1 MPKGKTLI
9 EQYRQQRE
17 RIQRREREIAKRG
30 YRIGESLV
38 PRIIKRK
45 ELSDIELQAEINRI
59 RQIKPIDIYSR
70 ATYVTPEAEVISG
83 AEQQHRQHIIGY
95 YKGIGKE
102 QLERRPEQV
111 PQYVENYFRRRYSI
125 EPDIS
130 VWREEA
136 DRQYQQEQDDRYRI
150 YRDYREQYPMAIA
163 DQLTE
168 LELAKNKTE
177 RDAVKNAIQNNI
189 DRIKSEYEQ
198 KQRQEEFDAIS
209 IAKQKDTLLLKYYQ
223 ALDDNDKKAADYYK
237 ESFERISGETVEE
250 QDLTKYSWYQ
260 APEIIEEKV
269 EEEEPFSGWH
279 DEELTD
285 EEISAIERESDEWQD
300 VDYNYYGD
308 DYRIGDEFAP
318 DDISAYYDIIER
330 VTNLIAEGY
339 YIKSGGLISKK
350 IRRVHR
356 KGGDRFSYYDT
367 ESDKNKLLT
376 LWGNTVDKFSETDSS
391 KKELISYI
399 VDNASRISNLISL
412 IQNAVYEDD
421 YEASLSELANLLNV
435 TPFNTEESQAFFDR

>member
-1 MPKGKTLI
+1 MATKSKPTESSPLI
-9 EQYRQQRE
+9 DWYRYYRNIIKERE
-17 RIQRREREIAKRG
+17 RKISKRG
-30 YRIGESLV
+30 YNLGESLV
-38 PRIIKRK
+38 PRIIKK
-45 ELSDIELQAEINRI
+45 GELSDTELQAEINRI
-59 RQIKPIDIYSR
+59 SQIKPIDIYSR
-70 ATYVTPEAEVISG
+70 ATYVTPEKEVISG

-111 PQYVENYFRRRYSI
+111 PRYVKNYFRRRYSI

-150 YRDYREQYPMAIA
+150 YRDYREKYPMEIA

-177 RDAVKNAIQNNI
+177 REAIKNAIQNNI

-198 KQRQEEFDAIS
+198 RRQQEEFDAIS
-209 IAKQKDTLLLKYYQ
+209 IAEQKDTLLLKYYQ

-279 DEELTD
+279 DEAYD
-285 EEISAIERESDEWQD
+285 EDYDEDERQY

-308 DYRIGDEFAP
+308 DYRVGEDFAP
-318 DDISAYYDIIER
+318 GDLQGSLAYLNEIEER
-330 VTNLIAEGY
+330 IRNGFYNTR
-339 YIKSGGLISKK
+339 GGL
-350 IRRVHR
+350 
-356 KGGDRFSYYDT
+356 RFSHHKHGWRPYDF
-367 ESDKNKLLT
+367 EEDKNELLT
-376 LWGNTVDKFSETDSS
+376 MWRNTVDRYTNNKADMIAFVNYIKENNAKISQLIEAIKLDSDGNVYRAHYA
-391 KKELISYI
+391 ELFNILHYDAPT
-399 VDNASRISNLISL
+399 V
-412 IQNAVYEDD
+412 E
-421 YEASLSELANLLNV
+421 ELKN
-435 TPFNTEESQAFFDR
+435 FGDIEEV